1 MEAIILFTN
10 HMARTG
16 TSARINMVAVK
27 FCMLAKIK
35 KWVIDGIKNRN
46 SKNKVMFTKHQMF
59 IGPK

>member
-1 MEAIILFTN
+1 
-10 HMARTG
+10 MARTG